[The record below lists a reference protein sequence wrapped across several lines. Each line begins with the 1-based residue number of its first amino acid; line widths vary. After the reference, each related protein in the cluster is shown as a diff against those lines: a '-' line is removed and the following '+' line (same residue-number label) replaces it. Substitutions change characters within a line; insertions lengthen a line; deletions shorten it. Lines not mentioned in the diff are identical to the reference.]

1 MLFQVAAMRPPDANR
16 VQMLCVHDSCR
27 YVPYPLI
34 SAPSCQ
40 LPVGQ
45 SVIVKTTTRMK
56 VCMNYE
62 RRWCY
67 DAGVHGCVLISVQRS
82 CKAGR
87 LWHFTVQLL
96 QLISIGQERAELTET
111 TRDLKHEFKSKHRL
125 AISLHAHVCARAIEG
140 IMGLIGK
147 PP

>member
-1 MLFQVAAMRPPDANR
+1 MRPPDANR

-45 SVIVKTTTRMK
+45 SVIVKTTARMK
-56 VCMNYE
+56 LCMNYRE
-62 RRWCY
+62 
-67 DAGVHGCVLISVQRS
+67 DGVITLDSMVVFSR
-82 CKAGR
+82 AGR
-87 LWHFTVQLL
+87 FWHFTAQQL

-111 TRDLKHEFKSKHRL
+111 TRDLKQEFKPKHRL
-125 AISLHAHVCARAIEG
+125 CYTARLCVRACHTRHYGANWKTPVTSITHENTD
-140 IMGLIGK
+140 M
-147 PP
+147 